1 MDPHRRARLL
11 GVLEAEGLDAL
22 VATTPENLYY
32 VTGFRSVSHAIFR
45 GAELYGVFTRGGT
58 GLVVPLID
66 PAGVAADRIACDR
79 VACYGKFFFEY
90 ADPAGEA
97 GEKVRRWTRAPAAS
111 APHAL
116 AGGCP
121 PPGSSPPT
129 SSSAAHGWSR
139 APPRSRGSSAPRG
152 SPRPASPRFS
162 RCWRRA

>member
-66 PAGVAADRIACDR
+66 TAGVAADRIACDR

-97 GEKVRRWTRAPAAS
+97 GEKVRRGTRAPAAS
-111 APHAL
+111 MASSTAL
-116 AGGCP
+116 T
-121 PPGSSPPT
+121 STSVT
-129 SSSAAHGWSR
+129 SSGMPMTTVGRAAKLK
-139 APPRSRGSSAPRG
+139 
-152 SPRPASPRFS
+152 FS
-162 RCWRRA
+162 